1 MTKFTIFL
9 LPNNASM
16 RMYEHCTIKEI
27 GRNFI
32 FFEDKD
38 GKRIQTS
45 LPYLMEEEK
54 DGTPDNS
61 DNSEQLQMDADGTQ
75 FLERASD

>member
-1 MTKFTIFL
+1 MAKFTVFL
-9 LPNNASM
+9 IPNNASM

-27 GRNFI
+27 REGFI

-38 GKRIQTS
+38 GRRIQTN

-61 DNSEQLQMDADGTQ
+61 DNSEQLQMDADSTQ